1 MPWRNHGHASPPKQQ
16 ITIEFVPKPE
26 LDRAEQ
32 EIDRL
37 RRRNRTLEEENDR
50 LRKDLEELT
59 STGKSLMPEGLEKE
73 VQPQDLADLIAF
85 IRADVVP
92 AQRKSFEGNKP
103 ELVTPLGGSKT
114 ASHGRSAPGTPAHPP
129 G

>member
-1 MPWRNHGHASPPKQQ
+1 MADESCFVSYMATTKNGLTFTGILSTDTGASVILIGTDGKPQ
-16 ITIEFVPKPE
+16 TI
-26 LDRAEQ
+26 
-32 EIDRL
+32 
-37 RRRNRTLEEENDR
+37 
-50 LRKDLEELT
+50 LRKDLDELA

-103 ELVTPLGGSKT
+103 ELVTPLGD
-114 ASHGRSAPGTPAHPP
+114 GTIRLYPTN
-129 G
+129 